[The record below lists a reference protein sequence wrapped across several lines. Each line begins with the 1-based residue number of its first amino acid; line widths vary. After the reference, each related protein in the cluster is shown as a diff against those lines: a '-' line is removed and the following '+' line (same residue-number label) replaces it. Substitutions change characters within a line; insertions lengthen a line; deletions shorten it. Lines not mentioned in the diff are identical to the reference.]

1 MNSTCVCMVYLQPCN
16 IREFSD
22 RKRFPTANSM
32 TVNPVHSGQ
41 SEAKQLY
48 ESAHN
53 DNVSS
58 LCKRKFCSSEN
69 VCSTLIKH
77 VFLRN

>member
-1 MNSTCVCMVYLQPCN
+1 MVYLQPCS

-22 RKRFPTANSM
+22 RKRFPRTNRV

-41 SEAKQLY
+41 SEMKQVY

-53 DNVSS
+53 DNVSY

-69 VCSTLIKH
+69 VCNTVIKR
-77 VFLRN
+77 VFLWK